1 MTKTNNNGGINGG
14 ITNGMPITFTV
25 TVKPTPSIAK
35 EQSTVDIKNGE
46 NKTLSVHGRHDPC
59 IVHRAAS
66 VVNAVTALTL
76 LDLIYTRDGNA
87 PKGNI

>member
-1 MTKTNNNGGINGG
+1 
-14 ITNGMPITFTV
+14 MPITFTV

-35 EQSTVDIKNGE
+35 EQSTVDLKNCE

-66 VVNAVTALTL
+66 VVNAVTAITL